1 VQQRPWRRKVLIG
14 GAILLCIL
22 ILTVAHFV
30 RWSMLHV
37 NTLHAEVCAELVALS
52 CEVDAR
58 LQELHVRPGQR
69 VTKGQELARLDD
81 SRLQALLA
89 AAEAEKAIKESLH
102 AQAEANCRLTEARV
116 KAEVLGA
123 SLESEAAKARVAIAQ
138 AALTLRR
145 KQVAEEVR
153 HAQAQCEEAR
163 AKLENILKAPRSEDV
178 EAARVRLATARALAA
193 LYELEV
199 TQSEQL
205 VGEGIDSEHILEVKK
220 TQLLTQQNRVR
231 EAELELAQIEAG
243 PTEEEIE
250 VARQVLAARQAA
262 LALARAGQM
271 EVVRLEAELE
281 LQNALLRQAEA
292 ELARAEAQMVEI
304 ELAKEQLKA
313 AAAELQKA
321 EATVAAQ
328 RAAIK
333 GMSITCPVDGTVIR
347 TFVREGEVCR
357 KGLPIILVADDSA
370 GRWVEGTVPEK
381 DAHLVKPGQSARVEM
396 VIGSGQY
403 VDAKVESV
411 ALAASALERS
421 GANPSAS
428 PSSPA
433 GSPVS
438 VWVRLRPLQQQDY
451 WLPGMSARATIRVR

>member
-1 VQQRPWRRKVLIG
+1 
-14 GAILLCIL
+14 
-22 ILTVAHFV
+22 
-30 RWSMLHV
+30 
-37 NTLHAEVCAELVALS
+37 
-52 CEVDAR
+52 
-58 LQELHVRPGQR
+58 
-69 VTKGQELARLDD
+69 
-81 SRLQALLA
+81 
-89 AAEAEKAIKESLH
+89 
-102 AQAEANCRLTEARV
+102 
-116 KAEVLGA
+116 
-123 SLESEAAKARVAIAQ
+123 
-138 AALTLRR
+138 
-145 KQVAEEVR
+145 VAEEVR

-357 KGLPIILVADDSA
+357 KGLPIILVEA
-370 GRWVEGTVPEK
+370 RTVCTRGNG
-381 DAHLVKPGQSARVEM
+381 HRV
-396 VIGSGQY
+396 
-403 VDAKVESV
+403 
-411 ALAASALERS
+411 
-421 GANPSAS
+421 GAVC
-428 PSSPA
+428 
-433 GSPVS
+433 GC
-438 VWVRLRPLQQQDY
+438 Q
-451 WLPGMSARATIRVR
+451 G